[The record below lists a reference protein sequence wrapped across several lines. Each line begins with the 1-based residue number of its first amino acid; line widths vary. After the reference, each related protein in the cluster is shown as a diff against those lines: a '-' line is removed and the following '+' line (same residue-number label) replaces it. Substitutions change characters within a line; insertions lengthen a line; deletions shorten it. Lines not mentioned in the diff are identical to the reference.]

1 MSRHAI
7 TDMDLETRIERLKA
21 EVTERW
27 GDQWVVET
35 FQFADGDYQCYATR
49 SYGQNDD
56 GYLVEDRLFISDTGE
71 TAVER
76 VTMERREI
84 DSETIEASTQASD
97 MDSADRAHT
106 APRKNLTATVVVLSD
121 DVPVTVVAESA
132 VLLVVLS
139 PVTRPEPITFEER
152 A

>member
-1 MSRHAI
+1 
-7 TDMDLETRIERLKA
+7 
-21 EVTERW
+21 
-27 GDQWVVET
+27 
-35 FQFADGDYQCYATR
+35 
-49 SYGQNDD
+49 
-56 GYLVEDRLFISDTGE
+56 
-71 TAVER
+71 
-76 VTMERREI
+76 
-84 DSETIEASTQASD
+84 

-106 APRKNLTATVVVLSD
+106 ASRKNLTATVVVLSD